1 MFYTLPLY
9 SRGWLTQL
17 TAFKSVLDI
26 LSTSYWTWQ
35 WVEMGSLSSWW
46 KNSCI
51 CWWILPCCSK
61 WRDLQADYTH
71 QFIWAASPCAK
82 VWCMQVIQTKSS
94 CTACKTQVGET
105 SSQRSQNKSYQLQIS
120 EELKKRMV
128 NLKTELR
135 NSKQEVAK
143 LTARLESIRE
153 KKGVNVEDLY
163 KDLEDIM
170 NERKEEIRNN
180 YPPNS
185 FHRLF

>member
-1 MFYTLPLY
+1 
-9 SRGWLTQL
+9 
-17 TAFKSVLDI
+17 
-26 LSTSYWTWQ
+26 
-35 WVEMGSLSSWW
+35 
-46 KNSCI
+46 
-51 CWWILPCCSK
+51 
-61 WRDLQADYTH
+61 
-71 QFIWAASPCAK
+71 
-82 VWCMQVIQTKSS
+82 
-94 CTACKTQVGET
+94 
-105 SSQRSQNKSYQLQIS
+105 
-120 EELKKRMV
+120 MV